1 MLEGPVSGA
10 LNSQLGAR
18 LIMDTLASLV
28 ENGYLGNRLTRQE
41 REQAELERDPAAGL
55 TKRQRGE
62 FGFAENRAL
71 ACVPSMSKRAS
82 TSSRRRISWGRDAP
96 DGTAIG
102 NGLRL

>member
-1 MLEGPVSGA
+1 
-10 LNSQLGAR
+10 
-18 LIMDTLASLV
+18 MDTLASLV

-41 REQAELERDPAAGL
+41 REQAELERDPATGL

-62 FGFAENRAL
+62 YVG
-71 ACVPSMSKRAS
+71 
-82 TSSRRRISWGRDAP
+82 DAP